1 MKKTLL
7 FTIIMALLCLASP
20 MSAQKDIKP
29 DGNGKLDFK
38 SDNVTMWI
46 WNGSVSSAWMTPDNW
61 TTDDSNIIAPSS
73 SSTGKMV
80 PGVGDKVYIP
90 KLSSGH
96 YPNINGMTCDE
107 IYIAAGAMVQGQYG
121 ANINEWYTDVVI
133 PTNEWVLVS
142 FPLQGTYSGDLFT
155 YLQGGKYTDAFDSS
169 IYQPEDNGGRVKN
182 GSEGPNRVFPSSVYQ
197 RLFSTFASSRTDAGY
212 YIEPESFE
220 SEWSTPTNALATQ
233 YQIAQGLQIYAEDNN
248 NNTNADFHFPS
259 EETTYHYFTTAGN
272 QHQFNET
279 VTRSGKKPAYNGA
292 NGTMNVTVT
301 RNLSHA
307 SSDLSDVPP
316 TFAVGN
322 PAFARMSIA
331 DFLRKNFSNGNTAPY
346 LYKSD
351 NEVYGLDGGDLYKA
365 TPTDYF
371 NNPTINNN
379 QPADNYIERDR
390 GFLVMA
396 GDDKVKPIEPKL
408 IGTYNMTYR
417 FYSNRDGDP
426 QDISW
431 SVSGTA
437 SGTWNLLWVIPIS
450 YNYSLEGNGNISPID
465 HEIKISETTDANQ
478 VSISGFAGL
487 GEVLADV
494 DNVNHKIRIPK
505 DAFVSNFIDNNQNT
519 HPMYLTPSTDAHMD
533 GSSLSDDA
541 FTQVSDQN
549 NIDQHIL
556 TTKTVTIDNPADSLW
571 ISYTINPDNTVSL
584 VADNYFTVYP
594 HNAAVYSG
602 YLQAGD
608 IYGTGSIFNRKYH
621 QPNEIGS
628 FKSSTWNIFD
638 YYTGSKPSSDI
649 KEFDQ
654 DENITASKDKIDL
667 TFTPEMFD
675 APVTIPAPAPTQK
688 GPRKT
693 AALGSTIAS
702 VNANYNNY
710 NVNTFIKRN
719 NSASNGYKRSEDA
732 ALFDLNNEVF
742 TLASLSGSQV
752 VAINT
757 INDTTAA
764 QLYLTGVNGNVE
776 LVFDNLEALGENV
789 RLFDANDSTERPLNG
804 NHDNMTVN
812 FGVNDS
818 PLRYSLVWDYTPII
832 SGNETLVDLDFTV
845 FSPAKGEVKVM
856 SGDMMN
862 NVRLYNAAGQLVK
875 SIAANSNDASF
886 SALLPGF
893 YVVEIYTSNGR
904 GTKKVD
910 VK

>member
-29 DGNGKLDFK
+29 DGNGMLDFK
-38 SDNVTMWI
+38 SDNATMWVWVGSI
-46 WNGSVSSAWMTPDNW
+46 SSDWNNKNNWDYRYKTDGNPKDGVPEHNTP
-61 TTDDSNIIAPSS
+61 TS
-73 SSTGKMV
+73 
-80 PGVGDKVYIP
+80 GDLVYIP
-90 KLSSGH
+90 KLTSGY
-96 YPNINGMTCDE
+96 YPNIFGMTCDK
-107 IYIAAGAMVQGQYG
+107 IYIAAGAMVLGQYG

-142 FPLQGTYSGDLFT
+142 SPLKGTYSGDFFT
-155 YLQGGKYTDAFDSS
+155 HLQGGKYTGAFDSS
-169 IYQPEDNGGRVKN
+169 IYQLRTNGGNVV
-182 GSEGPNRVFPSSVYQ
+182 EGNEGLNRTFPSSIYQ
-197 RLFSTFASSRTDAGY
+197 RLFSTFASTRTAAGY

-220 SEWSTPTNALATQ
+220 SAWSSPTNALATK
-233 YQIAQGLQIYAEDNN
+233 YQVAQGLQVYARDLNN
-248 NNTNADFHFPS
+248 LPNADFHFPS
-259 EETTYHYFTTAGN
+259 AETAYHYFTTAGN
-272 QHQFNET
+272 EHSTIENIE
-279 VTRSGKKPAYNGA
+279 RSAEEFKKPAYSGTNGI
-292 NGTMNVTVT
+292 MNITVT
-301 RNLSHA
+301 RDIHNA
-307 SSDLSDVPP
+307 NNDQTDVPP

-331 DFLRKNFSNGNTAPY
+331 EFLRVNFSNGNTAPY

-351 NEVYGLDGGDLYKA
+351 NEVYGLVGGDLYKA

-371 NNPTINNN
+371 NNPTTNTDL
-379 QPADNYIERDR
+379 PTVDYIERDR

-396 GDDKVKPIEPKL
+396 GDDKAKPAETKL
-408 IGTYNMTYR
+408 IGTYTMEYVDNATQWS
-417 FYSNRDGDP
+417 SNGNITRTLGVAETH
-426 QDISW
+426 S
-431 SVSGTA
+431 
-437 SGTWNLLWVIPIS
+437 
-450 YNYSLEGNGNISPID
+450 GNGNYHNPTTHTIT
-465 HEIKISETTDANQ
+465 ISETTDPNF
-478 VSISGFAGL
+478 VRISGFAGFNS
-487 GEVLADV
+487 VLARINTA
-494 DNVNHKIRIPK
+494 DNTLTISEGQPMG
-505 DAFVSNFIDNNQNT
+505 NFIDSNNNSHELTLQV
-519 HPMYLTPSTDAHMD
+519 TPSNST
-533 GSSLSDDA
+533 SQ
-541 FTQVSDQN
+541 FQN
-549 NIDQHIL
+549 ITFNSVQSNGGLNIHNVTTKRLANFSNNDLIIHYAIDEQTNEVTL
-556 TTKTVTIDNPADSLW
+556 TTDQVFAIYPSDGNHYCNGVISTSFSAFHLFRWSAD
-571 ISYTINPDNTVSL
+571 YTTSINTFFSSSW
-584 VADNYFTVYP
+584 NYFVNY
-594 HNAAVYSG
+594 N
-602 YLQAGD
+602 
-608 IYGTGSIFNRKYH
+608 
-621 QPNEIGS
+621 
-628 FKSSTWNIFD
+628 
-638 YYTGSKPSSDI
+638 GSKPGSDI
-649 KEFDQ
+649 TNFDQ
-654 DENITASKDKIDL
+654 DPTVAANKDKIDL

-675 APVTIPAPAPTQK
+675 APVIAPTPSPAHK

-693 AALGSTIAS
+693 AALGGTIAS

-710 NVNTFIKRN
+710 NVNTFIKRDN
-719 NSASNGYKRSEDA
+719 GASNGYKRNEDA
-732 ALFDLNNEVF
+732 ALFDLDNEAF
-742 TLASLSGSQV
+742 TIASLSGSQV

-804 NHDNMTVN
+804 SHDNVTVN

-818 PLRYSLVWDYTPII
+818 PLRYSLVWDYAPII

-886 SALLPGF
+886 SALLPGI

>member
-20 MSAQKDIKP
+20 MSAQKKDITP
-29 DGNGKLDFK
+29 NAQGELSFYFDR
-38 SDNVTMWI
+38 DNVWV
-46 WNGSVSSAWMTPDNW
+46 WNGQTSSAWDASSNWDFNNKVQPDRNTGTIGHTTPQ
-61 TTDDSNIIAPSS
+61 A
-73 SSTGKMV
+73 
-80 PGVGDKVYIP
+80 GDIVCIP
-90 KLSSGH
+90 KLTSGH
-96 YPNINGMTCDE
+96 YPNIFGMTCDK
-107 IYIAAGAMVQGQYG
+107 IYIAAGAMVLGQYG

-155 YLQGGKYTDAFDSS
+155 YVQGGKYTDAFVPS
-169 IYQPEDNGGRVKN
+169 IYQLETNGGRVKN
-182 GSEGPNRVFPSSVYQ
+182 GNNGPNRVFKTSVYQ

-220 SEWSTPTNALATQ
+220 SEWSTPTNALATK
-233 YQIAQGLQIYAEDNN
+233 YQIAQGLQIYAEDEDYD
-248 NNTNADFHFPS
+248 NADFHFPS
-259 EETTYHYFTTAGN
+259 NETTYHYFTTAGN
-272 QHQFNET
+272 EHSYTES
-279 VTRSGKKPAYNGA
+279 VTRLPEENKKPAYSGTNGI
-292 NGTMNVTVT
+292 MNVTVT

-331 DFLRKNFSNGNTAPY
+331 EFLRKNFSDGNTAPY
-346 LYKSD
+346 LYKND
-351 NEVYGLDGGDLYKA
+351 NEVFGLIGGDLYKA
-365 TPTDYF
+365 TPATDSTYF
-371 NNPTINNN
+371 KNPTTQND
-379 QPADNYIERDR
+379 QPTDNYIERDR

-396 GDDKVKPIEPKL
+396 GDDKAKPIVPNL
-408 IGTYNMTYR
+408 IG
-417 FYSNRDGDP
+417 
-426 QDISW
+426 
-431 SVSGTA
+431 
-437 SGTWNLLWVIPIS
+437 S
-450 YNYSLEGNGNISPID
+450 YTMNYSDNEITWRSSASRWLGIVRYSGGGTIHNLTTQTISIAPTNDPNFVQI
-465 HEIKISETTDANQ
+465 NN
-478 VSISGFAGL
+478 FAGL
-487 GEVLADV
+487 ANVRAKVTHQPNSPTGTLTIETGTVLGNFYENDGTSHELTLQIASNTAK
-494 DNVNHKIRIPK
+494 DNKQFTSVSDGDYSIHTLTTQKLQNISNSTKYLSINYSIGDDGVVTLTTNQTFAVYPK
-505 DAFVSNFIDNNQNT
+505 DGNHYYNGVLSNQ
-519 HPMYLTPSTDAHMD
+519 
-533 GSSLSDDA
+533 
-541 FTQVSDQN
+541 
-549 NIDQHIL
+549 
-556 TTKTVTIDNPADSLW
+556 
-571 ISYTINPDNTVSL
+571 
-584 VADNYFTVYP
+584 
-594 HNAAVYSG
+594 YSG
-602 YLQAGD
+602 YNFP
-608 IYGTGSIFNRKYH
+608 S
-621 QPNEIGS
+621 
-628 FKSSTWNIFD
+628 W
-638 YYTGSKPSSDI
+638 YYTTSINTFNSTSWNFFVNYQGTKPATDVTI
-649 KEFDQ
+649 FGQDDNVAADKE
-654 DENITASKDKIDL
+654 KINL

-675 APVTIPAPAPTQK
+675 APVTMPAPAPIQK

-710 NVNTFIKRN
+710 NVNTFIKRDN
-719 NSASNGYKRSEDA
+719 GASNGYKRSEDA

-804 NHDNMTVN
+804 NHDNVTVN

-818 PLRYSLVWDYTPII
+818 PLRYSLVWDYAPII

-886 SALLPGF
+886 SALLPGI